1 LSFLYNTILNMSE
14 NGSGILK
21 IQEVF
26 KIKLNKQMTEQ
37 NKRYRHALKIIELLI
52 KENEK
57 LKINQT
63 KRLKKTKK
71 LSTKGEPSKSKTSNS
86 KENSNNFSFQNKK
99 TLNLFKK
106 INSALNN
113 IISAIE
119 IITKN
124 KYIDKISKFISKK
137 STDEEQKIILME
149 TIEIVQKYV
158 KDNMNLES
166 GVLVDINHKPIFDLF
181 NEILLS
187 RKMEDNLEEL
197 KELANKN
204 TKIKFN
210 KTNSVKIGDLEILRT
225 ELTANQEKMKV
236 NIDIFSFIFHYQDD
250 ENKTIKITYNQL
262 NEKIKDCI
270 KFIEKENNL
279 QI

>member
-1 LSFLYNTILNMSE
+1 LSFLYNTILNMSKD
-14 NGSGILK
+14 GSGILK

-37 NKRYRHALKIIELLI
+37 NKRYRHSLKIIELLI

-57 LKINQT
+57 LKINQA
-63 KRLKKTKK
+63 KSLKKTKK
-71 LSTKGEPSKSKTSNS
+71 LSTKGEPSKSKTSNY

-99 TLNLFKK
+99 ILNLFKK

-137 STDEEQKIILME
+137 STDEEQKIILMN
-149 TIEIVQKYV
+149 TIEVVQKYI
-158 KDNMNLES
+158 KDNMNMET

-181 NEILLS
+181 NEILLAK
-187 RKMEDNLEEL
+187 KMEDNLEEL

-225 ELTANQEKMKV
+225 ELTTNQEKMKV
-236 NIDIFSFIFHYQDD
+236 NIDIFSFIFQYQNDK
-250 ENKTIKITYNQL
+250 NKTIQITYNQL
-262 NEKIKDCI
+262 IEKIKDCME
-270 KFIEKENNL
+270 FIEKDNNL

>member
-1 LSFLYNTILNMSE
+1 MSE
-14 NGSGILK
+14 DSSGILK

-37 NKRYRHALKIIELLI
+37 NKRYRHSLKIIELLI

-57 LKINQT
+57 LKSNQV
-63 KRLKKTKK
+63 KSLKKTKK
-71 LSTKGEPSKSKTSNS
+71 LSIKGTPSKSKTSNS

-113 IISAIE
+113 VISAIE

-137 STDEEQKIILME
+137 NTDEEQKIILME
-149 TIEIVQKYV
+149 TIEIVQKYI
-158 KDNMNLES
+158 KNNMNVET

-187 RKMEDNLEEL
+187 RKMEDNLAEL

-210 KTNSVKIGDLEILRT
+210 KTNSFKMGDLEILRT
-225 ELTANQEKMKV
+225 ELTTNQEKMKV
-236 NIDIFSFIFHYQDD
+236 NIDILGFQFQYQDD
-250 ENKTIKITYNQL
+250 KNKTIKITYNQL
-262 NEKIKDCI
+262 TEKIKDCME
-270 KFIEKENNL
+270 FIEKDNNL